1 MREKNNDYYRD
12 VANFINNYIHKHPK
26 DVHKSKAE
34 IDKMISDAGIK
45 IGSWD
50 EPSDH
55 CYNSVPDSGANKF
68 AEEIHLFEIIQKGKY
83 KLLGENYPYNGL
95 VFKKKQTPS
104 ETTMIGEWKNGKLKM
119 WDESYQ
125 MTEDEY
131 SDSIC
136 SIEENDGKISSSN
149 LIGKEKD
156 TVIKVRVN
164 QSLFRNR
171 LMSRYD
177 SCCLCGMK
185 NKHFLVASH
194 IKPWSESSSEEKLD
208 ADNGLLLC
216 PNHDILF
223 DRGWITFDDDGKIII
238 SSGLDYDDYALLNIS
253 SNMYIDVWNGNKKYL
268 AYHRAYKFHK

>member
-12 VANFINNYIHKHPK
+12 VANFINNYIRKHPK

-68 AEEIHLFEIIQKGKY
+68 AEEIHLFEIIEKGKY

-136 SIEENDGKISSSN
+136 SIEENDGKISSSI

-171 LMSRYD
+171 LMSRYY

-194 IKPWSESSSEEKLD
+194 IKPWVESSAKEKLD
-208 ADNGLLLC
+208 VENGLLLC
-216 PNHDILF
+216 PNHDKLF
-223 DRGWITFDDDGKIII
+223 DNGYITFDDNGEIII
-238 SSGLDYDDYALLNIS
+238 SDELDRNDQIFMNVNEKMS
-253 SNMYIDVWNGNKKYL
+253 IDLYEDSKAYMK
-268 AYHRAYKFHK
+268 YHRENVFH